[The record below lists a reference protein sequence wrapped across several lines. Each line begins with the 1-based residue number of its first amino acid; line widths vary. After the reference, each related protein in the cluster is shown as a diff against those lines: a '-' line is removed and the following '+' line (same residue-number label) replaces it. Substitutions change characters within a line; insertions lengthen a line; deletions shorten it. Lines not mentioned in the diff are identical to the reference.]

1 MGTQKEDD
9 TKSNFRNVT
18 IGTPSSGNDDA
29 EGAAKLSFPR
39 AYSIALAPQLIY
51 TDSLLLSMLVKS
63 KVHQQVEFLPV
74 GAWWIYNSQKAEQEE
89 SSDKHNTAGRL
100 IKVPTNREDIAF
112 SDAGLD
118 LRSKRALVRVIRFVS
133 EYEAQE
139 SIWQPYAEK
148 PFADFLQEHFKVPAN
163 LHGLLL
169 SLCLTPFPSEDTT
182 TAFALPRI
190 AQHLRSTG
198 RLGPG
203 FSAVT
208 PRWGGLSEICQVGCR
223 AAAVGGAIYALKQQ
237 IAIAESD
244 SASDTRHFVLDK
256 GDQVRSSAFVTS
268 SGSLKE
274 AESETTWVTRSI
286 SIIGGSLNS
295 LFPEMPAGSPPSAG
309 TVVVFPSGSIS
320 GPRSGTDRG
329 TLSPVYLIVHNH
341 HTGECPKSQCKS
353 AYSSLSQPLL
363 YPDEQHFYLS
373 TLSVIPLK
381 TVIFQPSD

>member
-1 MGTQKEDD
+1 MKEAGSSS
-9 TKSNFRNVT
+9 TFRNVT
-18 IGTPSSGNDDA
+18 IGTPASGNEDA

-74 GAWWIYNSQKAEQEE
+74 GAWWIYNSQRTEQEE
-89 SSDKHNTAGRL
+89 LSDNTVGRL

-112 SDAGLD
+112 SDTGLD
-118 LRSKRALVRVIRFVS
+118 LRSKRALVRVIRFIS

-139 SIWQPYAEK
+139 GVWQPYAER
-148 PFADFLQEHFKVPAN
+148 PFSDFLQEHFKVPAN

-169 SLCLTPFPSEDTT
+169 SLCLTPFASEDTT

-223 AAAVGGAIYALKQQ
+223 AAAVGGAVYALKQQ
-237 IAIAESD
+237 ITTAESD
-244 SASDTRHFVLDK
+244 PASDTRHFVLDN
-256 GDQVRSSAFVTS
+256 GDKVRSPAFVTS
-268 SGSLKE
+268 S
-274 AESETTWVTRSI
+274 ESPIETASEMTWITRSI
-286 SIIGGSLNS
+286 SIIGGSLDA

-309 TVVVFPSGSIS
+309 TVVAFPSGSV
-320 GPRSGTDRG
+320 PAELQNVTARD
-329 TLSPVYLIVHNH
+329 TLPPVYLIVHNH
-341 HTGECPKSQCKS
+341 HTGECPKSQCKL
-353 AYSSLSQPLL
+353 ASSPFLISLH
-363 YPDEQHFYLS
+363 PDEQHFTYLHCLQS
-373 TLSVIPLK
+373 H
-381 TVIFQPSD
+381 